1 MVNMP
6 NITQNKAW
14 KPTTRFS
21 NKITDSLAEN
31 MEWQRWM
38 TNYNGL
44 RRKDWNKKC
53 NGLRGD
59 QRKKDNENN
68 EQEIW
73 TGV

>member
-31 MEWQRWM
+31 MEW
-38 TNYNGL
+38 
-44 RRKDWNKKC
+44 
-53 NGLRGD
+53 
-59 QRKKDNENN
+59 
-68 EQEIW
+68 
-73 TGV
+73 

>member
-21 NKITDSLAEN
+21 NKIIGSLAEN
-31 MEWQRWM
+31 MEWWGWM
-38 TNYNGL
+38 ANYNGL
-44 RRKDWNKKC
+44 RRKKWRPKC

-59 QRKKDNENN
+59 QRKKDKGK
-68 EQEIW
+68 Q
-73 TGV
+73 